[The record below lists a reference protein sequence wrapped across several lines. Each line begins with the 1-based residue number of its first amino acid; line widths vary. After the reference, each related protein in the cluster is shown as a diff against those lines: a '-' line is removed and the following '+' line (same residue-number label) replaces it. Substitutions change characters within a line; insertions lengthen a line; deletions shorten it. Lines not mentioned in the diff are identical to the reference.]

1 MLSIRDNLKREEEE
15 SGDGIGFLTSEIK
28 QCEWKNLKSWLDSK
42 EGKFSKK
49 TRKFSEAVRH

>member
-1 MLSIRDNLKREEEE
+1 MKREEEE

-42 EGKFSKK
+42 EGKFSQK
-49 TRKFSEAVRH
+49 THKFSGAVRH